1 MVADEMERWIEEAD
15 VDGFNIGFATTPG
28 SFEDIVTYLVPE
40 LQKRG
45 VYPAPEAINQEPVT
59 AREKVYGK
67 GQSKLRADHPGTKY
81 KYDVYVEEEPY
92 VKPE

>member
-1 MVADEMERWIEEAD
+1 

-28 SFEDIVTYLVPE
+28 SFEDVVNFLVPE

-45 VYPAPEAINQEPVT
+45 IYPPPSAVDQEPMT

-67 GQSKLRADHPGTKY
+67 GQSNLREDHPGTKW
-81 KYDVYVEEEPY
+81 KYDVYVEEEPFILAM
-92 VKPE
+92 